1 MLTFTQETQD
11 LEIHFQ
17 TCRVVSD
24 GHKANG
30 RGDAVFVLGNW
41 TFRYEWQLLE
51 DLDRPL

>member
-24 GHKANG
+24 GLKTNG